1 MIIVE
6 DDLSGPEIRALLREH
21 VQGMF
26 DTSPPDSV
34 HTLSLEALRVPA
46 ITLWSAWEGA
56 ALMGCGAL
64 KELDAGSGEIKSM
77 RTAQAHLGKGV
88 ATAILQRIVDV
99 ATERGYRHLYL
110 ETGSSPAFEPA
121 HALYGKA
128 GFVPCGPFA
137 DYRDDPFSRFMV
149 LALKT
154 D

>member
-6 DDLSGPEIRALLREH
+6 DDLTGTEIEALLHEH

-34 HTLSLEALRVPA
+34 HALGIEALRVPA
-46 ITLWSAWEGA
+46 ITMWSAWEGPE
-56 ALMGCGAL
+56 LMGCGAL
-64 KELDAGSGEIKSM
+64 QGLDATSGEVKSM
-77 RTAQAHLGKGV
+77 RTARAHLGRGV
-88 ATAILQRIVDV
+88 ATAILKRIVDV

-110 ETGSSPAFEPA
+110 ETGSAPAFEPA

-128 GFVPCGPFA
+128 GFVKCGPFA
-137 DYRDDPFSRFMV
+137 NYRDDPFSRFMV
-149 LALKT
+149 LALRN